1 MFQSPKWLCSLWC
14 SHRQAPSS
22 SCHDE
27 PQRSSLW
34 CWALGGSGCSCHGAI
49 SCEPCRRLFPLWLTA
64 FASGGETWLEIYIL
78 LGIRDML
85 NGVQYLHPWG
95 TLRRYLISLS
105 RTPATWR
112 ALDNFYASHLKIP
125 PNNSLVLGKLPV
137 AVRVAN
143 VRAMVHPH
151 SIWSAPSA
159 GKYPSSCK

>member
-1 MFQSPKWLCSLWC
+1 MALQFAMQSQTS
-14 SHRQAPSS
+14 PSS

-27 PQRSSLW
+27 PQRSSLL
-34 CWALGGSGCSCHGAI
+34 CWAVGGSGCSCHWAI
-49 SCEPCRRLFPLWLTA
+49 SCEHCRGLFPLGMTGLS
-64 FASGGETWLEIYIL
+64 SGRGTWLEIYIL

-85 NGVQYLHPWG
+85 NGVQCLHPWG
-95 TLRRYLISLS
+95 TLRGYLISLS
-105 RTPATWR
+105 RTPAAWG
-112 ALDNFYASHLKIP
+112 ALANFYTSHLKI

-159 GKYPSSCK
+159 GKYLSSCK